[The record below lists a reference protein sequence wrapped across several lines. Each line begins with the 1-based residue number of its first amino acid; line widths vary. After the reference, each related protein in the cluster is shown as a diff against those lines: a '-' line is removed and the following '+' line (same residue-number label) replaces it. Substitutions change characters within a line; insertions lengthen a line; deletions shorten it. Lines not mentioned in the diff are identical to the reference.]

1 MKKPCEVIKL
11 LNSKTVQELSD
22 TDFRAM
28 CLRAPELS
36 DAVNKVLYNEK
47 VRREYKKRA
56 QPYIQKYGDTTLL
69 IQLEGREFI
78 PYKEDPRFVTIN
90 KDSKADVKFHVTV
103 RAADFPE
110 FKFQVENFNV
120 FASTKYKWK
129 IRIKKSVS
137 LRAPTI
143 KETLA
148 YIERKHAA

>member
-56 QPYIQKYGDTTLL
+56 QPYIQKIWRHY
-69 IQLEGREFI
+69 
-78 PYKEDPRFVTIN
+78 
-90 KDSKADVKFHVTV
+90 S
-103 RAADFPE
+103 
-110 FKFQVENFNV
+110 FN
-120 FASTKYKWK
+120 STRGS
-129 IRIKKSVS
+129 RIYS
-137 LRAPTI
+137 L
-143 KETLA
+143 
-148 YIERKHAA
+148 